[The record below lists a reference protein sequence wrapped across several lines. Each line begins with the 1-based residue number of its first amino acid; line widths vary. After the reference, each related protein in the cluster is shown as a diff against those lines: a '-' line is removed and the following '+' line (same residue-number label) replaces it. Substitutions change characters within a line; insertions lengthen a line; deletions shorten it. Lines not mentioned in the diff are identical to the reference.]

1 MLNEGTGVS
10 MATQPQSG
18 GQEEA
23 EQAVRDYQVVQE
35 QLRSAAMQLNQFQ
48 NQKAELEK
56 AKEEVSGANGKVY
69 VTMGGVIVET
79 SKEKALA
86 DIKERAELAD
96 LRIGSLTKQYNELK
110 GKEKQLGDRLT
121 LMYKQSQGSR

>member
-1 MLNEGTGVS
+1 MV
-10 MATQPQSG
+10 TQPQPG

-56 AKEEVSGANGKVY
+56 ARGEVSGASGKVY

-86 DIKERAELAD
+86 DIAERAEMAD

-110 GKEKQLGDRLT
+110 GKEKQLGDKLT
-121 LMYKQSQGSR
+121 QMYKQSQGSH